1 MIERR
6 PTWRAVLAGAFFC
19 ATLPLSSP
27 LAAQVSASDPI
38 LVENSVAAI
47 RRSDYE
53 AEVNRLPPDIRP
65 GFANS
70 ERRVNDLLRRML
82 LERTLA
88 EQARA
93 EKLDELPL
101 VAARLKL
108 EFDRLYAQIK
118 VAQIEEAAG
127 AEFDAKRS
135 VWEARA
141 KETYTIDRKKY
152 ESPEML
158 QASHILFTT
167 RSRSSDEARK
177 LADEARARV
186 VGGADFNAVAK
197 EVSEDGSKSTGG
209 RLDWFARAEV
219 DRAFAD
225 AAFGLRDV
233 GDVSQPVQSQFGW
246 HVIRLDGRKPRAPRA
261 YEDVRET
268 IMSELRQ
275 KFVNEARDA
284 AVGRLRA
291 DPSIRANAQAI
302 DALVIRVDPDAV
314 RRAREQQ
321 GGAAPR

>member
-6 PTWRAVLAGAFFC
+6 PTWRAVLAGALLC
-19 ATLPLSSP
+19 AALPLPSP
-27 LAAQVSASDPI
+27 LAAQTSASDPI

-53 AEVNRLPPDIRP
+53 AEVNRLPADIRP

-88 EQARA
+88 AQARA
-93 EKLDELPL
+93 EKLDQLPL
-101 VAARLKL
+101 VATRLAL
-108 EFDRLYAQIK
+108 EIDRLYAQIK

-135 VWEARA
+135 AWEPRA

-177 LADEARARV
+177 LAADARARV

-197 EVSEDGSKSTGG
+197 EVSEDGSKVSGG

-225 AAFGLRDV
+225 AAFGLRSV
-233 GDVSQPVQSQFGW
+233 GDVSEPVQSQFGW
-246 HVIRLDGRKPRAPRA
+246 HVIRLDGRKPPAPRA
-261 YEDVRET
+261 YDDVRES
-268 IMSELRQ
+268 IMAELRQ
-275 KFVNEARDA
+275 KYVNDQRDA
-284 AVGRLRA
+284 AVGKLRA
-291 DPSIRANAQAI
+291 DPTIRANAEAI
-302 DALVIRVDPDAV
+302 DALVIRVDPDVA
-314 RRAREQQ
+314 RRIRQQQ